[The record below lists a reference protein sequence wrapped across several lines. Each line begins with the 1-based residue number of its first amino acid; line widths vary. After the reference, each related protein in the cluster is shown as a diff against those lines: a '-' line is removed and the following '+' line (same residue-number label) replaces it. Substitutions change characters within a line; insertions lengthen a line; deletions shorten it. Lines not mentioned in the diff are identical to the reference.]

1 MTDKIPIGVISFVG
15 PDYYQVMIKTKD
27 INIKRN
33 TGEIITLDMIEP
45 YESLAVRKVADYL
58 LQHNYPEFAE
68 NNDWAIEDAKK
79 IVDLVHEA
87 EDADE

>member
-1 MTDKIPIGVISFVG
+1 MTDKIPIGRISFVG
-15 PDYYQVMIKTKD
+15 PDYYQVMIRTKD

-45 YESLAVRKVADYL
+45 YESLAVRKVTEYL
-58 LQHNYPEFAE
+58 LETFSVSIKSAPLY
-68 NNDWAIEDAKK
+68 AKE
-79 IVDLVHEA
+79 IVDLVHDA